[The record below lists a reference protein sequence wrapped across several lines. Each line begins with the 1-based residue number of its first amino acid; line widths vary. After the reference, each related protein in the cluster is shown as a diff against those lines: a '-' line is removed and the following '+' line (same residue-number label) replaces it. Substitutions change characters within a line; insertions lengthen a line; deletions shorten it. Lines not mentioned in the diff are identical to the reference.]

1 MGGATA
7 GAAGAASPRCGEA
20 AGAASPRCGEAAGAK
35 LCFCPRWNLVTG
47 EGLQDGFCCAVRI
60 ALF

>member
-7 GAAGAASPRCGEA
+7 GA